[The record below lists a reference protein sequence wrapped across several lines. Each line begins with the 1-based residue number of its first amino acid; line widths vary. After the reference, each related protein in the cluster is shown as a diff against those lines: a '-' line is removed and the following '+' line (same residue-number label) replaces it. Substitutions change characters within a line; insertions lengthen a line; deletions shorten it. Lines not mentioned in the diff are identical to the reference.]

1 MKKIFVLAMLG
12 LLGIMDSSIAAEVKP
27 IPTAPTAVW
36 IKLQIIFHRPKFNCE
51 SGFGVCFLVSAGFD
65 GSGSPG
71 AGNSCS
77 ARGQLNEKNQLIV
90 EVEESVLARYEG
102 GALLRNFKDKTSVTI
117 PDPYVLPETTCRALG
132 SNSPLTIKAGNY
144 PVSFQNGVYSLVFQ
158 F

>member
-12 LLGIMDSSIAAEVKP
+12 LVVIMDSSFAAEVKP

-36 IKLQIIFHRPKFNCE
+36 IKLQIIFHRPKLNCE
-51 SGFGVCFLVSAGFD
+51 SGFGVCFLVSAGLD
-65 GSGSPG
+65 GSGSSG

-77 ARGQLNEKNQLIV
+77 VRGQLNDKNQLVI

-102 GALLRNFKDKTSVTI
+102 GALLRNFKDKTSVAI
-117 PDPYVLPETTCRALG
+117 PDPYVLPDATCRALG
-132 SNSPLTIKAGNY
+132 SNSSLTIKPGNY
-144 PVSFQNGVYSLVFQ
+144 PVTFQNGVYSLVIQ